1 MSLTRYSLMLPQPRL
16 TLVLV
21 LVWLLLNNSLAPGP
35 ILLGLLLGWLIPLFT
50 RRFWPETLQF
60 HAPLTLLRFVGVV
73 LWDILVA
80 NLTVAGLILGQ
91 TGKLRPAFFEVPLD
105 LKGEIGISLL
115 ANTISLTPGTVSL
128 ELSPDHSSLRVHA
141 LDAPDPDALVQE
153 IKERYEAP
161 LKKVFEPCSPSS

>member
-21 LVWLLLNNSLAPGP
+21 LVWLLLNNSMGPGQ

-50 RRFWPETLQF
+50 RRFWPETLQL

-80 NLTVAGLILGQ
+80 NLTVARLILGQ
-91 TGKLRPAFFEVPLD
+91 PGQLRPAFFEVPLD

-128 ELSPDHSSLRVHA
+128 ELSSDHASLRVHA
-141 LDAPDPDALVQE
+141 LDAPAPDALVQE
-153 IKERYEAP
+153 IKARYEAP